1 MKIDKTL
8 KALNDKNRR
17 EILKILRDGPLSA
30 GEIAEKFDMSSAT
43 VSYHLSVLLEGDL
56 VFLNKEKNYRIYT
69 LNTSVFEDLMSFLIG
84 YMEE

>member
-17 EILKILRDGPLSA
+17 EILKILRDGPLTA

-43 VSYHLSVLLEGDL
+43 VSYHLSILLEGDL
-56 VFLNKEKNYRIYT
+56 IYLNKEKNFRIYT
-69 LNTSVFEDLMSFLIG
+69 LNASVFEELMSFFID
-84 YMEE
+84 YMED

>member
-17 EILKILRDGPLSA
+17 KILKILRDGPLTA

-43 VSYHLSVLLEGDL
+43 VSYHLSILLEGDL
-56 VFLNKEKNYRIYT
+56 IYLNKEKNFRIYT
-69 LNTSVFEDLMSFLIG
+69 LNASVFEELMSFFID
-84 YMEE
+84 YMED

>member
-17 EILKILRDGPLSA
+17 KILKILRDGPLTA

-43 VSYHLSVLLEGDL
+43 VSYHLYILLEGDL
-56 VFLNKEKNYRIYT
+56 IYLNKEKNFRIYT
-69 LNTSVFEDLMSFLIG
+69 LNASVFEELMSFFID
-84 YMEE
+84 YMED